1 MTVGQIVHSSAFGL
15 GAVREVR
22 DPQTVIVEF
31 NIGKKQLRSSFLRPA
46 TPEEAATYV
55 PPPPPEKL
63 TGPKVA
69 AKLIKLF
76 KTGNQ
81 ADLLEHILAEGALV
95 IELGRGPSADE
106 FKSEYFEATGQH
118 VPDLNSESVH
128 VWDDRWGNEYRVTFP
143 EPDFILPDICT
154 SYQTF
159 GAGGKGR
166 LTINSKE
173 LFWFM
178 IEQGM
183 RLADPD

>member
-1 MTVGQIVHSSAFGL
+1 MNVGQIVHSNAFGL
-15 GAVREVR
+15 GSVKEVR

-31 NIGKKQLRSSFLRPA
+31 QIGKKQLRTSFLRLA
-46 TPEEAATYV
+46 SSEEAATYI

-63 TGPKVA
+63 TGPQTAK
-69 AKLIKLF
+69 KLIKLF
-76 KTGNQ
+76 KAGTQ

-95 IELGRGPSADE
+95 IELGKGPSAEE
-106 FKSEYFEATGQH
+106 FKTLYFDATGQT
-118 VPDLNSESVH
+118 VPAINGKSVNA
-128 VWDDRWGNEYRVTFP
+128 WDDRWGNEYRVTFP
-143 EPDFILPDICT
+143 QPDFTLPEICT

-183 RLADPD
+183 RLAEV